1 MMTRLGEGD
10 GDSDKVEVTFTDQ
23 QMTIKLSGQF
33 YCSTGEKWIELYY
46 WAIQRSWFARVN
58 ALCNL
63 S

>member
-46 WAIQRSWFARVN
+46 GTNV
-58 ALCNL
+58 L
-63 S
+63 

>member
-33 YCSTGEKWIELYY
+33 YCSTAEKWIELYY
-46 WAIQRSWFARVN
+46 NTNV
-58 ALCNL
+58 L
-63 S
+63 